1 MMALSN
7 SNPPV
12 ENEGV
17 QLSVSP
23 SPHAPTW
30 YRPMISPEH
39 GVYIVLLV
47 SFLTG
52 AAAAQ
57 QWTLATTLAFICA
70 FAGFQAEHP
79 LVLQIKQRRTWKPR
93 YLLWGSLYGGLS
105 LSLAIYLY
113 LQVPV
118 LLWLYLGA
126 IAALLID
133 AVSVFY
139 RQQKSI
145 GNELLTFAAVCLAAP
160 FAAIAT
166 TKTVTLSFWGL
177 WLLNTLFFSSA
188 IFTVK
193 LRKPKT
199 QALTPGLIYHG
210 VATLTIFG
218 LWYDGGLTTLAA
230 IAFGIVLLKFGFI
243 LWRRDWYKT
252 TKIQNVAIL
261 ETLSAVVFF
270 LLTAISLLPN
280 YPVAAA

>member
-1 MMALSN
+1 MALSDA
-7 SNPPV
+7 NPPV
-12 ENEGV
+12 QNGDV
-17 QLSVSP
+17 LP
-23 SPHAPTW
+23 SDRRAYRAPAW
-30 YRPMISPEH
+30 YHPTVSPEH

-47 SFLTG
+47 SFLSG

-57 QWTLATTLAFICA
+57 QWTLATTLAGICA
-70 FAGFQAEHP
+70 LAGFQAEHP

-93 YLLWGSLYGGLS
+93 LLLWGSLYGGLA
-105 LSLAIYLY
+105 LGLALYLY

-118 LLWLYLGA
+118 LIWLYLGA

-133 AVSVFY
+133 AISVFY
-139 RQQKSI
+139 RQQRSI

-166 TKTVTLSFWGL
+166 TKTITFAFWGL

-199 QALTPGLIYHG
+199 QALMPGLVYHS
-210 VATLTIFG
+210 VATLIVCG
-218 LWYDGGLTTLAA
+218 LWYGGGLTTLAA
-230 IAFGIVLLKFGFI
+230 IAFGIALIKFGLI
-243 LWRRDWYKT
+243 LWQLEWYKT
-252 TKIQNVAIL
+252 TAIHQVAIL
-261 ETLSAVVFF
+261 ETLSAMVFF

-280 YPVAAA
+280 HPVTAA